1 MSRKPGAHVSKIAK
15 GNAHLPGFAAD
26 LTVASGEI
34 SEQLVILRRE
44 DIHADAPAPPPLDW
58 SKIEKG
64 EIAVQMKDLDGLTE
78 GNVTINASTLQRLHP
93 LLVPERFDADY
104 PFQVSLRS
112 VVMQV
117 QGNLRRSPEDGP
129 VRSRSE
135 FDTPIAQI
143 AREDEGYFKLEKFHV
158 SQEPAADRAAQP
170 KPKSPEPVLTPADRP
185 AARLLRQA
193 RIAPEPG
200 EPPTLK
206 EAPRLV
212 TAPVRA
218 TAQSPERRS
227 AETGQPGSEL
237 RAKSHR
243 ERIGHE
249 QLREIFMTEE
259 YLGVDTVADRIAGLP
274 KICSALVMLADGT
287 VLGGTLP
294 EGYRLETAILAPAL
308 MRNVQE
314 FGRGLRFGEPTA
326 FTFLGERPISL
337 FAEGNIHILVCHEG
351 RGLVAGM
358 RKRIGEIAAALDAIC
373 SAPPE
378 AGLGE
383 SARIPNQMRISR
395 GS

>member
-1 MSRKPGAHVSKIAK
+1 MSRKPGVHVSKIAK

-26 LTVASGEI
+26 LTVASGEF
-34 SEQLVILRRE
+34 SDQLVILRRE
-44 DIHADAPAPPPLDW
+44 DIYADAPAAPTLDW

-64 EIAVQMKDLDGLTE
+64 EIAVQMKDLDGLAE

-104 PFQVSLRS
+104 PFHVSLRS

-117 QGNLRRSPEDGP
+117 QGSLRRSPEDGP
-129 VRSRSE
+129 VRSRFE
-135 FDTPIAQI
+135 FDTPITQI
-143 AREDEGYFKLEKFHV
+143 AREDEGYFKLEKFHE
-158 SQEPAADRAAQP
+158 SQEPAADRAAQT
-170 KPKSPEPVLTPADRP
+170 KPKSTEPVLTPADRP

-193 RIAPEPG
+193 RIAPELG

-218 TAQSPERRS
+218 TAQRLERTS
-227 AETGQPGSEL
+227 AETSQPGNEL
-237 RAKSHR
+237 RAKNNR
-243 ERIGHE
+243 ERIGHQ

-259 YLGVDTVADRIAGLP
+259 YLGVETVADRIAQLP

-287 VLGGTLP
+287 VLGGSLP

-326 FTFLGERPISL
+326 FTVLGERPISL

-351 RGLVAGM
+351 RGLVPGM
-358 RKRIGEIAAALDAIC
+358 RKRIGEIAAALDTIC
-373 SAPPE
+373 SALPE

-383 SARIPNQMRISR
+383 SAQTARTLELTVE
-395 GS
+395 